1 MGEGD
6 FKESKGD
13 GVFSQGKENGVKTR
27 GMRTVGYVA
36 ASKAQHSRVVGAAS
50 KANDPIVGLESLK

>member
-13 GVFSQGKENGVKTR
+13 GISSEGKETR
-27 GMRTVGYVA
+27 GMHKVGYVA
-36 ASKAQHSRVVGAAS
+36 ASKAQHLGVVGSAP
-50 KANDPIVGLESLK
+50 KANDPIVGLVSLR